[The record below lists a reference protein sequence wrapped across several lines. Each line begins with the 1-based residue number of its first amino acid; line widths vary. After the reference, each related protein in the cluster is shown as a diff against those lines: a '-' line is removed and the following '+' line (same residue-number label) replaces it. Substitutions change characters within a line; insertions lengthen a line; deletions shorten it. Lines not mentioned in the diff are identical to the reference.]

1 MNKFRLNINGKEV
14 TGVAG
19 QTILEVA
26 RENDIFIPTLC
37 YDERTKIYGSCG
49 LCMCE
54 VEGNPK
60 LCKACATEIAPGMVI
75 RTNTERVIE
84 SRKTNLELL
93 LSNHTGDC
101 RPPCVLA
108 CPGQTD
114 CQGYVGLI
122 ANGEYEKA
130 LELIKD
136 KIPLPAA
143 LGRVCPHPCEE
154 ACRRGLIDE
163 PISIQQLKRFAADM
177 DLEGEVFVP
186 ECEEDTGKS
195 VAIIGGGPMG
205 LSAAY
210 FLRQMGHDVTIF
222 ESMPNA
228 GGMLRY
234 GIPEYRLPKAVLDE
248 EIATIESMGV
258 EIITNTQVGV
268 DIPFETIRSDYD
280 AVLLG
285 IGAWVSTGVGC
296 KGEDAEGV
304 IGGIDFLRR
313 VVRNEE
319 IGMGRKVAIVGGGN
333 TAMDACRTAVRLGA
347 EEVYNIYR
355 RTKDEMPADMVEIE
369 EAEEEGV
376 IFKNLTNPIEVVK
389 DENGHVKEVVLQVME
404 LGEPDASGRRKP
416 VPVEGKT
423 ETLAID
429 TMILAIGQAVD
440 ATVFDCD
447 KTRKNAIAY
456 DPDTFMTSI
465 PGVFAGGDCGNDK
478 ISIAIEAIADARK
491 AADSID
497 AYLYGEVLKYEK
509 PYVVERDDITEK
521 TFEDR
526 ERMCRPEIPQLS
538 PEERKDN
545 FSEVIPEGFTE
556 EQAVAEASRCLECG
570 CHDYF
575 ECKLIDFANQYD
587 VHPERFAGEKN
598 AIEFEDD
605 HPFIVRDPN
614 KCILCGLCVRV
625 CDEVMGVGA
634 LGLVHRGFDTVVK
647 PNMEKPLI
655 ESGCISCGQ
664 CVSVCPTGA
673 LQERT
678 TMIKE
683 TPVETEVTDTTC
695 SYCSVGCSLKLETCG
710 DMLIKANPDK
720 EGTVNKGLA
729 CGKGKWGFDCSML
742 EDKLEDPL
750 VKEDG
755 AFRDADYHEAF
766 VLVAKKCQ
774 SVAAKYGK
782 DSIAVAISDRYTN
795 EEAYAMKRMA
805 EAMGAKVLCMN
816 NRASG
821 LKAVTGLDASP
832 NTIDELLST
841 NLILRVGFN
850 DEDSRVIALKMKQAE
865 EAGAKVINL
874 CSGENSV
881 GFLKEI
887 AKAIIDS
894 GKAKK
899 VAGYDEFAASVAS
912 VKVSDEAKAIAD
924 QYLAAKKAMIVY
936 QQNFLTVAGATLV
949 ADIAMLSG
957 HIGTPR
963 DGILQVKAKNN
974 SQGLID
980 MGITAGKE
988 ALEGVKALVVFG
1000 ENADIDTEA
1009 LEFLAVC
1016 DTHMT
1021 ELGAKA
1027 DVVIPGTGFASVD
1040 GTFTNTER
1048 RMQLVEAAID
1058 EDILFSNW
1066 EVAAEIAHVFEVDFE
1081 WDGTDD
1087 ISDEMSD
1094 TVDAYKYAQ
1103 LDEVLG
1109 GVLKP
1114 ADGAA
1119 LVAVADGPVVE
1130 ELPCTDSL
1138 MQIITQRLPK
1148 PANPTA

>member
-1 MNKFRLNINGKEV
+1 M
-14 TGVAG
+14 
-19 QTILEVA
+19 
-26 RENDIFIPTLC
+26 
-37 YDERTKIYGSCG
+37 
-49 LCMCE
+49 
-54 VEGNPK
+54 
-60 LCKACATEIAPGMVI
+60 
-75 RTNTERVIE
+75 
-84 SRKTNLELL
+84 
-93 LSNHTGDC
+93 
-101 RPPCVLA
+101 
-108 CPGQTD
+108 
-114 CQGYVGLI
+114 
-122 ANGEYEKA
+122 
-130 LELIKD
+130 
-136 KIPLPAA
+136 
-143 LGRVCPHPCEE
+143 
-154 ACRRGLIDE
+154 
-163 PISIQQLKRFAADM
+163 
-177 DLEGEVFVP
+177 
-186 ECEEDTGKS
+186 
-195 VAIIGGGPMG
+195 
-205 LSAAY
+205 
-210 FLRQMGHDVTIF
+210 
-222 ESMPNA
+222 
-228 GGMLRY
+228 
-234 GIPEYRLPKAVLDE
+234 
-248 EIATIESMGV
+248 
-258 EIITNTQVGV
+258 
-268 DIPFETIRSDYD
+268 
-280 AVLLG
+280 G

-587 VHPERFAGEKN
+587 VHPERFAGEKST
-598 AIEFEDD
+598 IEFEDD

-683 TPVETEVTDTTC
+683 TPVETEVTDTIC

-720 EGTVNKGLA
+720 DGTVNKGLA

-755 AFRDADYHEAF
+755 TFRDADYHEAF

-841 NLILRVGFN
+841 NLILRIGFK

-1094 TVDAYKYAQ
+1094 AVDAYKYAQ
-1103 LDEVLG
+1103 LNEVLG